1 MAREYV
7 MFRVQ
12 KENVRRRRCDQSS
25 ERKWQENSLCS
36 VFRKKMAREYVMF
49 SVQKENGRRRRCDQ
63 SSERKWQVKTLN

>member
-25 ERKWQENSLCS
+25 ERK
-36 VFRKKMAREYVMF
+36 MAREFVMF
-49 SVQKENGRRRRCDQ
+49 SVQKENGKRIHYVQC
-63 SSERKWQVKTLN
+63 SERKWQEKTL